1 MRGEVERWRSQ
12 GMHLFVQPGIL
23 WRHMKVRCETSPL
36 TLGLYAQDAAVL
48 AIAGEI
54 GQEWRPQF
62 LRPPGCSRV

>member
-48 AIAGEI
+48 AIAAPIFEAA
-54 GQEWRPQF
+54 
-62 LRPPGCSRV
+62 RVFPCLMRVDQT